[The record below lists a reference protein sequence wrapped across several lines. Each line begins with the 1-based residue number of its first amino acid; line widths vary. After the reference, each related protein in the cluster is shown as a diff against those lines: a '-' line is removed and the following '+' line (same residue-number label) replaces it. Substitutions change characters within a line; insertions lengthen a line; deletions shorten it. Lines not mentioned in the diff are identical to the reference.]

1 MDNEKELKEKYGLAY
16 TQVQLAAVSLVIM
29 GCYCAV
35 MEMDQIIEKGLWF
48 GFNGPAVISILVS
61 AIGGLIVAAVLKYAD
76 AVLKGYATAMSVVL
90 TGVCS
95 MILFGTKLNVLYFL
109 GIGNT
114 ICAVLLYSAKDLD
127 RLLC

>member
-1 MDNEKELKEKYGLAY
+1 M
-16 TQVQLAAVSLVIM
+16 S
-29 GCYCAV
+29 CC
-35 MEMDQIIEKGLWF
+35 
-48 GFNGPAVISILVS
+48 SITLDLHFS
-61 AIGGLIVAAVLKYAD
+61 FIHRASHNLLVLKYAD

-114 ICAVLLYSAKDLD
+114 ICAVLLYSAQDLD